1 MASGGGA
8 VSGEVTVVQDFK
20 RTHFYSEGI
29 TLSQDG
35 GMMLLG
41 YADPDQGGTRLYFR
55 YIISPY
61 ASPRMATGYT
71 GPGVGPES
79 EIAFRE
85 LPKDVVED
93 ACAWL
98 ENNTKVAREGGQLR
112 SPLYRMLARYLEC
125 LTEGKPRA
133 GAQGDDCPH

>member
-1 MASGGGA
+1 M
-8 VSGEVTVVQDFK
+8 SGEVTVVGDSK
-20 RTHFYSEGI
+20 RTHFCSEGI

-61 ASPRMATGYT
+61 ASPRMATGYA

-79 EIAFRE
+79 EIAYRE
-85 LPKDVVED
+85 IPQDVSDSVTDFLKAPEH
-93 ACAWL
+93 L
-98 ENNTKVAREGGQLR
+98 ISL
-112 SPLYRMLARYLEC
+112 LF
-125 LTEGKPRA
+125 
-133 GAQGDDCPH
+133 